1 VAKARQIRRGDIFYI
16 ENDSERQTCG
26 SEQRFAR
33 PGIVVSNDACNKFSP
48 TIEAVFLTAK
58 DKKPL
63 PTHVPIASALHPSI
77 ALCEQ
82 ITTVAKTRLGKWCG
96 RLTDSEIKA
105 VDKALAISIGLLVS

>member
-1 VAKARQIRRGDIFYI
+1 VAKTTQIKRGDIFYI
-16 ENDSERQTCG
+16 ENDSERRPSG

-33 PGIVVSNDACNKFSP
+33 PGIIVSNDTCNRFSP

-58 DKKPL
+58 TKKPL
-63 PTHVPIASALHPSI
+63 PTHVQITSALLPSI

-82 ITTVAKTRLGKWCG
+82 ITTVAKKRLGKWCG
-96 RLTDSEIKA
+96 KLTDSEMQA